1 MRLIERM
8 KKGIRSWL
16 EIQEAVPTT
25 LRVVETLD
33 YESNAIKNRIWYRG
47 DGNELSQLYSQISN
61 EVDKLKFWAAKS
73 TKGNDIRKIH
83 TAIPSLMVDCMCEV
97 VLADTGQIEF
107 KKATDQELWDAI
119 NDDNKFIASLENAVK
134 ECLYIGDG
142 AFKLTIDPNFTEYP
156 IIEFIPGD
164 NVEYVKEYGR
174 IKEIIFKK
182 AYAHNGQRFTLHE
195 HYGYGY
201 ITYKLYRNE
210 NEVALNSIPETANLQ
225 NVSFGGFGE
234 KKKANYIMAVPM
246 MFYKSSKFPGRG
258 QSVFDKK
265 IDAFDALDEAWSQ
278 WMDALRSGRSK
289 EYIPE
294 SLVPRNPS
302 TGELLQPNPFDN
314 RFIAIGDDMK
324 ENSKA
329 TIELSQPTIPHD
341 SYLATYITALDLC
354 LQGFISPS
362 TLGIDVKKLDNAE
375 AQREKEKATL
385 YTRNAIITILEK
397 VLPEVAK
404 TAVMVYRE
412 YHYQET
418 DFEDISCTIDF
429 GEYGN
434 PSFESIVETLSKA
447 KTGGLMSIEASVEE
461 LYGDSKDNEWKD
473 EEITRLKA
481 EQGIAEIEEPAV
493 NLEGVVVN
501 EG

>member
-1 MRLIERM
+1 
-8 KKGIRSWL
+8 
-16 EIQEAVPTT
+16 
-25 LRVVETLD
+25 
-33 YESNAIKNRIWYRG
+33 
-47 DGNELSQLYSQISN
+47 
-61 EVDKLKFWAAKS
+61 
-73 TKGNDIRKIH
+73 
-83 TAIPSLMVDCMCEV
+83 
-97 VLADTGQIEF
+97 
-107 KKATDQELWDAI
+107 
-119 NDDNKFIASLENAVK
+119 
-134 ECLYIGDG
+134 
-142 AFKLTIDPNFTEYP
+142 
-156 IIEFIPGD
+156 
-164 NVEYVKEYGR
+164 
-174 IKEIIFKK
+174 
-182 AYAHNGQRFTLHE
+182 
-195 HYGYGY
+195 
-201 ITYKLYRNE
+201 
-210 NEVALNSIPETANLQ
+210 
-225 NVSFGGFGE
+225 
-234 KKKANYIMAVPM
+234 MAVPM